1 MRFVFNFVARI
12 TLTVFLTVTILS
24 LTGCKPSSVAQK
36 KIDSIIIPPV
46 LTSKTKELVV
56 LTHNGPSTYFIDGTN
71 NYSGLE
77 YDLAKLF
84 AADLGAQYK
93 VKFVVVDNVTE
104 IIPALLKGKAHFAA
118 ASLSIT
124 PIRQQLVKFS
134 TPYKTVQQQVAYNT
148 KNPAPRKIADLF
160 NKSIYVPA
168 GTSFAERLDKLS
180 KQEPKLHWHA
190 DRRANSDELLEQVAD
205 GTLDLTVADD
215 YVIALMQNLQPN
227 LGAGMALG
235 EPEKIAWA
243 FPKNGEPGLLKKADT
258 FFAKISKD
266 GTLRNLIDRYYGHS
280 ERLKTVDATTYISN
294 IRTLLPQ
301 YIQLFKEAGELT
313 DIDWRLLAALSY
325 QESHWDTY
333 NTSPTNVRGLMMLT
347 ESTADRMGVTDRLDP
362 KQSIKAGAKYINLI
376 REDIPKRVPEPDRTW
391 MALAA
396 YNIGGAH
403 VEDAR
408 VLAQRMKLNP
418 DAWADVKKMLPLLNN
433 YDYYST
439 VKYGYASGGAPVVFV
454 ESIRSYY
461 QILQQQKARNQIV
474 LPNFK

>member
-1 MRFVFNFVARI
+1 MRFLCILLAAFTLVA
-12 TLTVFLTVTILS
+12 
-24 LTGCKPSSVAQK
+24 CKPQTETSRLS
-36 KIDSIIIPPV
+36 DTLIIPPL
-46 LTSKTKELVV
+46 LTSKSKELVV
-56 LTHNGPSTYFIDGTN
+56 ITHNGPSTYFVDGTN

-84 AADLGAQYK
+84 AAELGAQYQ

-104 IIPALLKGKAHFAA
+104 IIPALLKGRGHFAA
-118 ASLSIT
+118 ASLSVT

-134 TPYKTVQQQVAYNT
+134 TPYQTVQQQVAYNT
-148 KNPAPRKIADLF
+148 KNVAPKKLADLF
-160 NKSIYVPA
+160 NKGIYVPA
-168 GTSFAERLDKLS
+168 GTSFAERLDKLA
-180 KQEPKLHWHA
+180 KQQPQLHWHA
-190 DRRANSDELLEQVAD
+190 DREANSDELLEQVAD
-205 GTLDLTVADD
+205 GTLDFTVADD
-215 YVIALMQNLQPN
+215 YVISLMQNFQPN

-235 EPEKIAWA
+235 EAEKIAWA
-243 FPKNGEPGLLKKADT
+243 FPKNGEPELYKQANA
-258 FFAKISKD
+258 FFAKINKN
-266 GTLRNLIDRYYGHS
+266 GTLRNLIDKYYGHS
-280 ERLKTVDATTYISN
+280 ERLKTVDARTYISN

-301 YIQLFKEAGELT
+301 YIHLFKQAGELT
-313 DIDWRLLAALSY
+313 DMDWRLLAALSY

-376 REDIPKRVPEPDRTW
+376 REDIPARVPEPDRTW

-408 VLAQRMKLNP
+408 VLAKRMKLNP
-418 DAWADVKKMLPLLNN
+418 DAWSDVKKTLPLLNN

-461 QILQQQKARNQIV
+461 QILQQQNVEQQAI
-474 LPNFK
+474 LLNFK

>member
-1 MRFVFNFVARI
+1 MRFLCILLAAFTLVA
-12 TLTVFLTVTILS
+12 
-24 LTGCKPSSVAQK
+24 CKPQTETSRLS
-36 KIDSIIIPPV
+36 DTLIIPPL
-46 LTSKTKELVV
+46 LTSKSKELVV
-56 LTHNGPSTYFIDGTN
+56 ITHNGPSTYFVDGTN

-84 AADLGAQYK
+84 AAELGAQYQ

-104 IIPALLKGKAHFAA
+104 IIPALLKGRGHFAA
-118 ASLSIT
+118 ASLSVT

-134 TPYKTVQQQVAYNT
+134 TPYQTVQQQVAYNT
-148 KNPAPRKIADLF
+148 KNVAPKKLADLF
-160 NKSIYVPA
+160 NKGIYVPA
-168 GTSFAERLDKLS
+168 GTSFAERLDKLA
-180 KQEPKLHWHA
+180 KQQPQLHWHA
-190 DRRANSDELLEQVAD
+190 DREANSDELLEQVAD
-205 GTLDLTVADD
+205 GTLDFTVADD
-215 YVIALMQNLQPN
+215 YVISLMQNFQPN

-235 EPEKIAWA
+235 EAEKIAWA
-243 FPKNGEPGLLKKADT
+243 FPKNGEPELYKQANA
-258 FFAKISKD
+258 FFAKINKN
-266 GTLRNLIDRYYGHS
+266 GTLRNLIDKYYGHS
-280 ERLKTVDATTYISN
+280 ERLKTVDARTYISN

-301 YIQLFKEAGELT
+301 YIHLFKQAGELT

-376 REDIPKRVPEPDRTW
+376 REDIPARVPEPDRTW

-408 VLAQRMKLNP
+408 VLAKRMKLNP
-418 DAWADVKKMLPLLNN
+418 DAWSDVKKTLPLLNN

-461 QILQQQKARNQIV
+461 QILQQQNVEQQAI
-474 LPNFK
+474 LLNFK

>member
-1 MRFVFNFVARI
+1 MRFLCILLAAFTLVA
-12 TLTVFLTVTILS
+12 
-24 LTGCKPSSVAQK
+24 CKPQTETSRLS
-36 KIDSIIIPPV
+36 DTLIIPPL
-46 LTSKTKELVV
+46 LTSKSKELVV
-56 LTHNGPSTYFIDGTN
+56 ITHNGPSTYFVDGTN

-84 AADLGAQYK
+84 AAELGAQYQ

-104 IIPALLKGKAHFAA
+104 IIPALLKGRGHFAA
-118 ASLSIT
+118 ASLSVT

-134 TPYKTVQQQVAYNT
+134 TPYQTVQQQVAYNT
-148 KNPAPRKIADLF
+148 KNAAPKKLADLF
-160 NKSIYVPA
+160 NKGIYVPA
-168 GTSFAERLDKLS
+168 GTSFAERLDKLA
-180 KQEPKLHWHA
+180 KQQPQLHWHA
-190 DRRANSDELLEQVAD
+190 DREANSDELLEQVAD
-205 GTLDLTVADD
+205 GTLDFTVADD
-215 YVIALMQNLQPN
+215 YVISLMQNFQPN

-235 EPEKIAWA
+235 EAEKIAWA
-243 FPKNGEPGLLKKADT
+243 FPKNGEPELYKQANA
-258 FFAKISKD
+258 FFAKINKN
-266 GTLRNLIDRYYGHS
+266 GTLRNLIDKYYGHS
-280 ERLKTVDATTYISN
+280 ERLKTVDARTYISN

-301 YIQLFKEAGELT
+301 YIHLFKQAGELT
-313 DIDWRLLAALSY
+313 DMDWRLLAALSY

-376 REDIPKRVPEPDRTW
+376 REDIPARVPEPDRTW

-408 VLAQRMKLNP
+408 VLAKRMKLNP
-418 DAWADVKKMLPLLNN
+418 DAWSDVKKTLPLLNN

-461 QILQQQKARNQIV
+461 QILQQQNVEQQAI
-474 LPNFK
+474 LLNFK

>member
-1 MRFVFNFVARI
+1 MRLLCIFFAVL
-12 TLTVFLTVTILS
+12 TLAA
-24 LTGCKPSSVAQK
+24 CKPQTNSQK
-36 KIDSIIIPPV
+36 ISDTLIIPPL

-56 LTHNGPSTYFIDGTN
+56 LTRNAPTTYFVDGTN

-84 AADLGAQYK
+84 AADLGMDYK

-104 IIPALLKGKAHFAA
+104 IIPALLKGRAHFAA
-118 ASLSIT
+118 AGLSIT
-124 PIRQQLVKFS
+124 PIREQLVKFS

-148 KNPAPRKIADLF
+148 ENATPKKLSDLF
-160 NKSIYVPA
+160 DKTIYVPA
-168 GTSFAERLDKLS
+168 GTSYAERLDKLA
-180 KQEPKLHWHA
+180 KQQPKLIWHA
-190 DRRANSDELLEQVAD
+190 DRHANSDALLEQVAD
-205 GTLDLTVADD
+205 GTLDYTVADD
-215 YVIALMQNLQPN
+215 YVISQMQNFQPN
-227 LGAGMALG
+227 LGGGMALG
-235 EPEKIAWA
+235 DSEKIAWA
-243 FPKNGEPGLLKKADT
+243 FPKNGETELYKKANT
-258 FFAKISKD
+258 FFAKIIKN
-266 GTLRNLIDRYYGHS
+266 GTLRNLMDKYYGNS
-280 ERLKTVDATTYISN
+280 ERLKTVDARTYISN

-301 YIQLFKEAGELT
+301 YIHLFKEAGDIT

-333 NTSPTNVRGLMMLT
+333 STSPTNVRGLMMLT
-347 ESTADRMGVTDRLDP
+347 EATADRMGVTDRLDP

-376 REDIPKRVPEPDRTW
+376 REDIPERVPEPDRTW

-403 VEDAR
+403 MEDAR
-408 VLAQRMKLNP
+408 ILARRMKLNP
-418 DAWADVKKMLPLLNN
+418 DAWGDVKKTLPLLNN

-461 QILQQQKARNQIV
+461 QILQQQKINQQS
-474 LPNFK
+474 LLFNFK